1 MAKMTLVNNQHPK
14 GQCTIMGY
22 GDDASYLLLYDVET
36 EVHVKRALTYLGDSN
51 FKLAFDA
58 EELNSLE
65 EDDFLLATQLLKL
78 TSASDVK
85 KTLLPKKKTT
95 TQKVKEVVS
104 TVTSTVTPTTTND
117 QSTDEADS
125 ANDSA

>member
-85 KTLLPKKKTT
+85 KTLLPKRKQLPKR
-95 TQKVKEVVS
+95 
-104 TVTSTVTPTTTND
+104 
-117 QSTDEADS
+117 
-125 ANDSA
+125 

>member
-14 GQCTIMGY
+14 GQCTITGY
-22 GDDASYLLLYDVET
+22 GDDESYLLLYDVET

-65 EDDFLLATQLLKL
+65 DSIIFI
-78 TSASDVK
+78 S
-85 KTLLPKKKTT
+85 
-95 TQKVKEVVS
+95 QKYICRV
-104 TVTSTVTPTTTND
+104 ND
-117 QSTDEADS
+117 
-125 ANDSA
+125 